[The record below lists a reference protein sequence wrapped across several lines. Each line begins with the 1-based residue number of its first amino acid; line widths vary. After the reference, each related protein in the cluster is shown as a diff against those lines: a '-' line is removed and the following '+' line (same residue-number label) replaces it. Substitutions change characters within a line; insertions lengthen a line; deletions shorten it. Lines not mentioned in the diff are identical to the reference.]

1 MFIIFTVTIF
11 LLGISIGSFF
21 NLIID
26 RLKTKEKIS
35 GRSKC
40 DKCGHSLGFFDL
52 FPLLSYIFLGGKCR
66 YCKKRISI
74 QYLLIE
80 LSVGL
85 LFLLCFL
92 TQFRNVEILNTITLR
107 SILTFIRNIVVVIA
121 CVSIFVYDV
130 RYMEIPDEIVI
141 PSSIIILLLN
151 IFITKNYEIFLIGS
165 VVGFFFFFSQF
176 FISKGKWVGGGD
188 MRIGF
193 LIGALFGSVEYVFV
207 TIFLGYL
214 LGAIYSI
221 PLIIKK
227 YIKKD
232 KKIDNVVP
240 LGPFL
245 SISIILVLFLVRYF
259 I

>member
-40 DKCGHSLGFFDL
+40 DKCGHALGFFDL

-176 FISKGKWVGGGD
+176 FISKG
-188 MRIGF
+188 
-193 LIGALFGSVEYVFV
+193 
-207 TIFLGYL
+207 
-214 LGAIYSI
+214 
-221 PLIIKK
+221 
-227 YIKKD
+227 
-232 KKIDNVVP
+232 
-240 LGPFL
+240 
-245 SISIILVLFLVRYF
+245 
-259 I
+259 